1 MRPIQDYNMMST
13 TRRTC
18 SNILRR
24 SSGAMAV
31 LEKAPATPPAIISL
45 AKTGTRS
52 STQRSTPAAATAAE
66 PCEGVPIPPSRSSHP
81 NRAPTR
87 AKTSPPPP
95 PRPPP
100 PPPNPPPPPP
110 SLPPPP
116 PPQATQGGR
125 RTPSR
130 ISPDGGGPFSPP
142 ASAAAAAG
150 FDRGDDL
157 RGMARGFLRVSPSLR
172 RIEKTIE
179 ERGGDRGGDE

>member
-87 AKTSPPPP
+87 AKN
-95 PRPPP
+95 R
-100 PPPNPPPPPP
+100 
-110 SLPPPP
+110 PPP

-142 ASAAAAAG
+142 ASAAAAAAG

>member
-87 AKTSPPPP
+87 AKNRPPPP
-95 PRPPP
+95 TPKPHKGGGGPAQGSHRTGAARLALRPPP
-100 PPPNPPPPPP
+100 PPPPPDLTAATTCAEWLAVSCAYP
-110 SLPPPP
+110 LPCEE
-116 PPQATQGGR
+116 
-125 RTPSR
+125 SR
-130 ISPDGGGPFSPP
+130 
-142 ASAAAAAG
+142 
-150 FDRGDDL
+150 
-157 RGMARGFLRVSPSLR
+157 
-172 RIEKTIE
+172 KQ
-179 ERGGDRGGDE
+179 

>member
-87 AKTSPPPP
+87 AKN
-95 PRPPP
+95 R
-100 PPPNPPPPPP
+100 
-110 SLPPPP
+110 P

-142 ASAAAAAG
+142 ASAAAAAAG